1 MNAWSRMELLL
12 GKAGLKRLQQSQ
24 VAVFGLGG
32 VGSHA
37 AEALARAGVGHLII
51 VDHDTVSVTNINRQL
66 LALTET
72 VGKLKTAVMEERL
85 RQINPEIKVTA
96 YPLFYSQETKDTLL
110 RDNYDYVV
118 DAVDTVTAKLDLIK
132 TCRKRRIPLISSM
145 GTANKLDPTQLKIGD
160 ISQTKI
166 CPLAKIMRKELRRA
180 GITKG
185 VKVVYS
191 LEPPLKIKMTALE
204 ELPEG
209 RRSLPGSISFVPGT
223 AGFLLA
229 SAVVHDLLADLI
241 PALERRI

>member
-12 GKAGLKRLQQSQ
+12 GRAGLEKLQQSE

-37 AEALARAGVGHLII
+37 AEALARAGVGRLVI
-51 VDHDTVSVTNINRQL
+51 VDHDTVSITNINRQI

-85 RQINPEIKVTA
+85 RQINPEIKVKA
-96 YPLFYSQETKDTLL
+96 YPLFYSQETKDILL
-110 RDNYDYVV
+110 RDDYDYVI

-132 TCRKRRIPLISSM
+132 TCRERRIPLISSM
-145 GTANKLDPTQLKIGD
+145 GTANKLDPTKLKIGD

-180 GITKG
+180 GITND
-185 VKVVYS
+185 VKAVYS
-191 LEPPLKIKMTALE
+191 LEPPLKIEMNAHE

>member
-12 GKAGLKRLQQSQ
+12 GKAGLKRLQQST

-110 RDNYDYVV
+110 RDTYDYVV

-180 GITKG
+180 GITKD